1 MEKKGQI
8 DRLTRAQK
16 EDIGLLK
23 QLPRE
28 SRDTMKAFALGMLA
42 AGKAMKR
49 QGKPVAKLTDICD
62 RGDI

>member
-49 QGKPVAKLTDICD
+49 QGKPVAK
-62 RGDI
+62 